1 MCVRSSENP
10 HTLCAIKRSPIYL
23 APYHT
28 HRPYIYHKTAMAII
42 FYGILWK
49 SACLE
54 LILCFA
60 HRWRS
65 LYSKLYCVCKTE
77 DFLLTERILTK
88 QDKDKNGKER
98 QFKHLNIMTMIWLQW
113 WRWWR
118 RWWWWC
124 WWQCQRG
131 VVEKLEKWVY
141 MVSVWWHPLI
151 ERFARKDR
159 QYFTAIEIQ
168 KNAWSCCSVIL
179 SPRIQK
185 FLKILELLW

>member
-1 MCVRSSENP
+1 
-10 HTLCAIKRSPIYL
+10 
-23 APYHT
+23 
-28 HRPYIYHKTAMAII
+28 MAII

-98 QFKHLNIMTMIWLQW
+98 QFKHLNIMTKIWLRW

-124 WWQCQRG
+124 WCWCQRGEQWWQCQRG

-168 KNAWSCCSVIL
+168 KMPGRVAAWYCPQGFKSFS
-179 SPRIQK
+179 K
-185 FLKILELLW
+185 FLNCYDSNKHLSY